1 MDRPRGIHNA
11 IHRTVVLPATRLFN
25 VGPWQKTRSVP
36 HWRPVGAVL
45 GGPFAAARFE
55 VLARPV
61 RRSCR
66 LPPIGPQI
74 MRRPASGLAQAFLV
88 GSHEAAIETCSVRNA
103 LRTGQQRCG
112 SAFLRQHAIL
122 KGSKHFRSQKLMA
135 FWSLQNYDTLRSQA
149 KCICTS

>member
-1 MDRPRGIHNA
+1 MTIYHTIGQGAFITQSTGQLFCPQLVCSTLDLGKRRGQFH
-11 IHRTVVLPATRLFN
+11 T
-25 VGPWQKTRSVP
+25 GG
-36 HWRPVGAVL
+36 PVGAVL

-74 MRRPASGLAQAFLV
+74 MRRPASGLAQASLV
-88 GSHEAAIETCSVRNA
+88 ASHEAAIETCSVRNP

-135 FWSLQNYDTLRSQA
+135 FWSLQNSDTLRS
-149 KCICTS
+149 